1 MICYVELEI
10 YVSCLYVSCF
20 GHEHEHNIHIYICAR
35 MHSHIYN
42 NNNFIFNYFISF
54 INYFIY
60 TFLDNKNNIHV
71 YSTRTSLETKD
82 NFTSALLTNKKTIGN
97 AIMNLIESLI
107 LTRINVGGMFNTC
120 KSDEKWYFQW

>member
-1 MICYVELEI
+1 
-10 YVSCLYVSCF
+10 
-20 GHEHEHNIHIYICAR
+20 

-60 TFLDNKNNIHV
+60 TFHDNKNNIHV

-82 NFTSALLTNKKTIGN
+82 NFTSTLLTNKKTIGN
-97 AIMNLIESLI
+97 ATMNLIKSLI
-107 LTRINVGGMFNTC
+107 LTQDKRRWHV
-120 KSDEKWYFQW
+120 